1 MEQNTIESEIVM
13 QLLELM
19 EKAGFQ
25 ALVPLY
31 PSDSLEDERTLDT
44 LLILV
49 KSLNARYDKSEAI
62 THIRCLLDKYNIQ
75 VDQLVD
81 RRGFL

>member
-62 THIRCLLDKYNIQ
+62 THIRCLLDRYNIQ

>member
-1 MEQNTIESEIVM
+1 MEQHTIETEIVA

-31 PSDSLEDERTLDT
+31 PSDNLEDERTLDT
-44 LLILV
+44 LLIMV
-49 KSLNARYDKSEAI
+49 KSLNARYDRSEAL
-62 THIRCLLDKYNIQ
+62 TQIRSLLDKYNIQ

-81 RRGFL
+81 KRGIV

>member
-1 MEQNTIESEIVM
+1 MDTHTIETEIVI

-44 LLILV
+44 LLIMV
-49 KSLNARYDKSEAI
+49 KSLNARYDKDEAI

-81 RRGFL
+81 KRGLA